1 MPESI
6 KPLFIQWI
14 RDLFYEENGKV
25 GEEIEKSEQELKRID
40 KKLENLLDMR
50 LNSEI
55 SKEEYAELKQDLLK
69 NKENRELTIKR
80 YTTLDNDLLD
90 KAERCFE
97 LVVNLSH
104 TYLQANILKKVDI
117 IKMICFEL
125 LVDTKKSLYIAENEL
140 FKEIKKLGNTEWLG

>member
-14 RDLFYEENGKV
+14 RDFFYEENGKV
-25 GEEIEKSEQELKRID
+25 REEIKKSEQELKRID
-40 KKLENLLDMR
+40 KKLENLLDIR

-55 SKEEYAELKQDLLK
+55 SKEEYTELKQDLLK
-69 NKENRELTIKR
+69 NKENIELTIKR

-97 LVVNLSH
+97 LAVNLSQA
-104 TYLQANILKKVDI
+104 YLEANILKKVDI

-125 LVDTKKSLYIAENEL
+125 LVD
-140 FKEIKKLGNTEWLG
+140 IKKIPLYSGE